1 MRVKFRVLA
10 VAALTAAF
18 FGTVPAFASDDAPEA
33 PAPVSESEFPTETPS
48 GEPEAPGPGQPEEPE
63 PNDPAEAG
71 PVTPI
76 EEEPA
81 YTG

>member
-33 PAPVSESEFPTETPS
+33 PAPVSESEFPTET
-48 GEPEAPGPGQPEEPE
+48 GADEQDGPGQSEEPE
-63 PNDPAEAG
+63 PDDPAEAG